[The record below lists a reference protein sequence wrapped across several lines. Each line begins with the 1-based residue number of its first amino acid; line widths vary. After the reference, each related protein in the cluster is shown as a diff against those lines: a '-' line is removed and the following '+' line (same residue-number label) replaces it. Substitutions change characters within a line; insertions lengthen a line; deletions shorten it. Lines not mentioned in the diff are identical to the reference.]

1 MFCSIT
7 SKDVLLRISLGSI
20 KRYQKAESQASVEK
34 IAHRFNQV
42 IRIPVYKSKTLWTFI
57 LHPWQSCKIIYF
69 FLSYKNCLFDSPESV
84 ISALPR
90 LSIFFRISHLF
101 PFRLNKH
108 IMWAIFW
115 IFFKSRSIIDTH
127 LKCLTSYLWFHF
139 SVHSATF
146 LKPWY
151 FIFPS
156 LLLSFLDE

>member
-1 MFCSIT
+1 MHIFTFQLFLYLEMFCSIT

-57 LHPWQSCKIIYF
+57 LHPWQSCKIIF
-69 FLSYKNCLFDSPESV
+69 
-84 ISALPR
+84 
-90 LSIFFRISHLF
+90 FFRISHLF

-156 LLLSFLDE
+156 LFLSFLDE